1 MPTPPDST
9 SDPVP
14 GPTPGPAQAPGL
26 APALAPALP
35 SDPAPDPI
43 AAHAPPPAD
52 APTCAPLEISHEK
65 PRERLLR
72 DGPTALS
79 DAELLSVVLC
89 TGLPGRPV
97 LALAQQIIDH
107 YGGLRGLLAATPD
120 TLCATPGLGTAK
132 TCQVLSV
139 LELAHRAIHE
149 ELAHGRVL
157 DQPDR
162 VKQYCLSL
170 LGHRKVEHCLALY
183 LDSGLRLIATGEV
196 ARGTLNKAAV
206 YPREI
211 VRDALRHHAAA
222 LILTHNHPSGRAE
235 PSEADLRLT
244 RHVRRALALV
254 EIHLLDHLIVA
265 GAAVTSLAEHG
276 KLG

>member
-1 MPTPPDST
+1 MHAKLFPCPTDHLS
-9 SDPVP
+9 V
-14 GPTPGPAQAPGL
+14 QAP
-26 APALAPALP
+26 
-35 SDPAPDPI
+35 DR
-43 AAHAPPPAD
+43 
-52 APTCAPLEISHEK
+52 

-72 DGPTALS
+72 LGPAALD
-79 DAELLSVVLC
+79 DAELLAVVLC

-97 LALAQQIIDH
+97 MALARQIIER
-107 YGGLRGLLAATPD
+107 YGGLRGLLAAPPEV
-120 TLCATPGLGTAK
+120 LRATPGLGSAK
-132 TCQVLSV
+132 TCQLLSV
-139 LELAHRAIHE
+139 LELARRALHE
-149 ELAHGRVL
+149 ALAQGRAL
-157 DQPDR
+157 DHPDL
-162 VKQYCLSL
+162 VKQYCVAL

-183 LDSGLRLIATGEV
+183 LDNGLRLIATGEV
-196 ARGTLNKAAV
+196 ARGTLTKAAV

-254 EIHLLDHLIVA
+254 EIRLLDHLIVA
-265 GAAVTSLAEHG
+265 GGAVLSLAEHG

>member
-1 MPTPPDST
+1 MS
-9 SDPVP
+9 PV
-14 GPTPGPAQAPGL
+14 
-26 APALAPALP
+26 
-35 SDPAPDPI
+35 PAPDASPAPI
-43 AAHAPPPAD
+43 AAHALPSAEDPAPRHPD
-52 APTCAPLEISHEK
+52 ISPDK

-79 DAELLSVVLC
+79 DAELLAVVLC

-97 LALAQQIIDH
+97 LALARQIIDH

-120 TLCATPGLGTAK
+120 TLRATPGLGTAK

-235 PSEADLRLT
+235 PSESDLRLT

-265 GAAVTSLAEHG
+265 GATVMSLAEHG

>member
-1 MPTPPDST
+1 MPPETPPDIS
-9 SDPVP
+9 
-14 GPTPGPAQAPGL
+14 PAQ
-26 APALAPALP
+26 P
-35 SDPAPDPI
+35 SATPTGQPNEQS
-43 AAHAPPPAD
+43 AHQ
-52 APTCAPLEISHEK
+52 

-72 DGPTALS
+72 EGPAALS
-79 DAELLSVVLC
+79 DAELLAVVLR

-97 LALAQQIIDH
+97 MALAQQIIHH
-107 YGGLRGLLAATPD
+107 YGGLRGLLAAAPE
-120 TLCATPGLGTAK
+120 TLRATPGLGPAK

-139 LELAHRAIHE
+139 LELARRAIHE
-149 ELAHGRVL
+149 ELAHGRAL

-162 VKQYCLSL
+162 VKQYCVTL
-170 LGHRKVEHCLALY
+170 LGHQKVEHCLALY
-183 LDSGLRLIATGEV
+183 LDTGLRLIATGEV
-196 ARGTLNKAAV
+196 SRGTLTKTAV

-222 LILTHNHPSGRAE
+222 LILAHNHPSGRAE

-265 GAAVTSLAEHG
+265 GGAVMSLAEHG